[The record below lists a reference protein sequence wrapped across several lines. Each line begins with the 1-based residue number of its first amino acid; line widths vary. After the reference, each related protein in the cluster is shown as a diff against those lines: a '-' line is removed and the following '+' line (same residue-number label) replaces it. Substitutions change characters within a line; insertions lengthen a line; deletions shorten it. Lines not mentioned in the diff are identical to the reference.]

1 MFIYS
6 ESEVAM
12 LFLFIC
18 CVSVFLV
25 FSFIHYA
32 AKKKKPFKRAFISML
47 LGVVVLCAVDLLAG
61 MTGVYI
67 PVTKLTLLTSMA
79 GGIPGVAVLVLLSAF

>member
-1 MFIYS
+1 
-6 ESEVAM
+6 M

-25 FSFIHYA
+25 FAFIHYA
-32 AKKKKPFKRAFISML
+32 AKKKKPFRRAFVSML
-47 LGVVVLCAVDLLAG
+47 SGIAVLCAVNLLAG

-67 PVTKLTLLTSMA
+67 PVTKLTLLASMA
-79 GGIPGVAVLVLLSAF
+79 GGIPGVAALVLLSAF